1 MGIHFREPDSYVQI
15 LEITPAT
22 RRGIEDAIEQLIAL
36 LDTLDPD
43 VDLEPDTDD
52 EPNGDDEPSLGWFER
67 EAQFGDMAPTLFAA
81 DIDIEGT
88 NEDGGDIQDEPH
100 DARDEGDDE
109 PNLGRLETFRQSVT
123 SYSGEDPAVGCPELR
138 WDLDGHTQ
146 ANQMLRE
153 QGLRTAPRVW
163 W

>member
-22 RRGIEDAIEQLIAL
+22 RRGIEDAIERLIAL

-43 VDLEPDTDD
+43 VDLEPDSDD
-52 EPNGDDEPSLGWFER
+52 EPNGDDEPSLGWFEHG
-67 EAQFGDMAPTLFAA
+67 AQWEVMAPTPFAA

-88 NEDGGDIQDEPH
+88 NEDGGDILDEPH

-109 PNLGRLETFRQSVT
+109 PNLGRLETLHQGMT
-123 SYSGEDPAVGCPELR
+123 SYVGEDPAHCPGLR
-138 WDLDGHTQ
+138 WDQGGHTQ

-153 QGLRTAPRVW
+153 RGLRTAPDAW